1 MVEKAVGFK
10 GKVKN
15 LLMQGLAGLVL
26 IVVAIIAIK
35 FLVGLLQWV
44 VSMVL
49 LLAAG
54 YVVWRIFKAVVL

>member
-15 LLMQGLAGLVL
+15 LVLQGLAGLAL
-26 IVVAIIAIK
+26 IAVAWLALS
-35 FLVGLLQWV
+35 FLVGLVKWV
-44 VSMVL
+44 VSMVV

>member
-26 IVVAIIAIK
+26 IVVAIIALK
-35 FLVGLLQWV
+35 FLVGL
-44 VSMVL
+44 VSWLISMAL
-49 LLAAG
+49 LLVAG
-54 YVVWRIFKAVVL
+54 YIVWRIFKAVFF

>member
-15 LLMQGLAGLVL
+15 LLMQGLAGLVV
-26 IVVAIIAIK
+26 IVVAIIALQ
-35 FLVGLLQWV
+35 FVVGLVKWLI
-44 VSMVL
+44 SMVL
-49 LLAAG
+49 MLAAG